1 MVDGEQFLRPVL
13 KGKAA
18 LIALEGTVPANVKLS
33 ASFKKTEDAGVF
45 FGLAGRV
52 ADSLNFYAAKVLSDD
67 RFQIVKV
74 REGEMTVLTE
84 MVFIKRYRYPELW
97 ELSLSLEGSI
107 IDRKSTRLNSS
118 H

>member
-52 ADSLNFYAAKVLSDD
+52 ADSLHFYAAKVLSDD

-74 REGEMTVLTE
+74 RAGDMTVHTE
-84 MVFIKRYRYPELW
+84 RAFIQWYRFPELW
-97 ELSLSLEGSI
+97 ELFF
-107 IDRKSTRLNSS
+107 
-118 H
+118 